1 MAGDGLNHVSMT
13 LTEQLPI
20 LQVLVPFVAAP
31 LIVFIGS
38 RSLAWPIAF
47 ASSIASLAIAV
58 LLLGQVID
66 GDVISYHI
74 GGWAPPLGQ
83 RLNHS
88 RCSIGQEALCHCIKF
103 RTSFLKGGPWL
114 GGVWIPPQNLGHG
127 TQLYIY

>member
-38 RSLAWPIAF
+38 RSLAWPSAF
-47 ASSIASLAIAV
+47 ASSIASFAIAV

-74 GGWAPPLGQ
+74 GGWAPPLGMEY
-83 RLNHS
+83 RVDATN
-88 RCSIGQEALCHCIKF
+88 AF
-103 RTSFLKGGPWL
+103 
-114 GGVWIPPQNLGHG
+114 V
-127 TQLYIY
+127 